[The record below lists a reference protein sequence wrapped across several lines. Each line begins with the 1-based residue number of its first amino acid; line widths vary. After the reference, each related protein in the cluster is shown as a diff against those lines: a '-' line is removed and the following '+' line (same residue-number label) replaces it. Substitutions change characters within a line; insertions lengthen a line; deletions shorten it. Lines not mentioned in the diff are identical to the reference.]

1 MTNILPKICQKIAL
15 ISIFSFI
22 SLLGLSKEGEE
33 LKILDELI
41 AISERQLALQKEL
54 KLLVAD
60 FQRQQDLFYQGQE
73 GGQQTK
79 ELASKMVNTA
89 QAILKIAEENHYL
102 HLFPL
107 FFVEELRLFSGI
119 AKKNTPKVG
128 P

>member
-1 MTNILPKICQKIAL
+1 MTNILPKSCQKIAFF
-15 ISIFSFI
+15 SIFF
-22 SLLGLSKEGEE
+22 LAPLMGLSKEGEE
-33 LKILDELI
+33 LKILDKLI
-41 AISERQLALQKEL
+41 ATSERQLALQKEL

-60 FQRQQDLFYQGQE
+60 FQHQQDLFYQGQE

-89 QAILKIAEENHYL
+89 QTILKIGEENHYL

-107 FFVEELRLFSGI
+107 FFVEELKLFSGI
-119 AKKNTPKVG
+119 AKKNTPKLG